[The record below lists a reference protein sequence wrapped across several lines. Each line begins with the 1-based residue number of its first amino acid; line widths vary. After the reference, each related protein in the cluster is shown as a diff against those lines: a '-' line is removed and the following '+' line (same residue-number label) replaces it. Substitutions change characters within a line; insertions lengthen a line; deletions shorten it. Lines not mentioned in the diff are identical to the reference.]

1 MDDSTI
7 KLQAKL
13 DQTKSIKNIN
23 ADVNRLQDKIVKL
36 EIKTEIDPKAINKS
50 KSLLQYLANGAKK
63 LTSWL
68 SSTVTFAN
76 VFKKTYE
83 AIQTIKELDTA
94 LTDLKMTS
102 QISDRQLEKIYQSAN
117 DTARQMGVTTKE
129 IIQQTAAW
137 SRLGFSTSEA
147 AAKLAEY
154 SSMFAAISPGM
165 SLDTATKGLS
175 SVMNAFKIG
184 LKDTDAV
191 VDGIISKINVIGS
204 TQTISNSDIVDFLTR
219 SSDAMAAANNTLDDT
234 IALGAAMVGIT
245 GDAAEASQILNSVST
260 RLNGYDGDTGEFIGG
275 IDQLSGKIS
284 NLTKTASTPD
294 GISLFSDETN
304 TQCKSTRQL
313 LQEISEIYDQLGDRE
328 QIQLLETLTGGQD
341 SQAIGAILGNFDT
354 VTSSMQSMANSAGNA
369 GAEMAVAMDSIEFKM
384 NKIKETGTGIAQNL
398 FGREE
403 IKFVLDV
410 IGSLGDGLD
419 WLTDKLG
426 LLGSIGLGAGLFT
439 GIKNVGNPK
448 MFGFSFA

>member
-7 KLQAKL
+7 KLQARL
-13 DQTKSIKNIN
+13 DQTKSVKNIN
-23 ADVNRLQDKIVKL
+23 ADVDKLQGKIDKL
-36 EIKTEIDPKAINKS
+36 EVKAEIDPKAINKS
-50 KSLLQYLANGAKK
+50 KSLLQYLADSAKK

-68 SSTVTFAN
+68 NDKITFAN

-83 AIQTIKELDTA
+83 AIQTVKELDAA

-102 QISDRQLEKIYQSAN
+102 QMSDRQLEKIYRSAN
-117 DTARQMGVTTKE
+117 DTARQMGTTTKE
-129 IIQQTAAW
+129 IIQQAAAW

-147 AAKLAEY
+147 ATKLAEY
-154 SSMFAAISPGM
+154 SSMFAAISPEM
-165 SLDTATKGLS
+165 SLDTATDGLF

-184 LKDTDAV
+184 LNDTDAV

-204 TQTISNSDIVDFLTR
+204 TQTVSNSDIVDFLTR
-219 SSDAMAAANNTLDDT
+219 SSDAMAEANNTLEDT

-245 GDAAEASQILNSVST
+245 GDAADAGQILSSVSM
-260 RLNGYDGDTGEFIGG
+260 RLSGYDEDTGEFIGN
-275 IDQLSGKIS
+275 IDELSDKIS

-294 GISLFSDETN
+294 GISLFSDKTDS
-304 TQCKSTRQL
+304 QCKSTRQL
-313 LQEISEIYDQLGDRE
+313 LQEISEIYDQLEDHE
-328 QIQLLETLTGGQD
+328 QIQLLETLTGGQNY
-341 SQAIGAILGNFDT
+341 QAIGAILSNFDS

-369 GAEMAVAMDSIEFKM
+369 EAEMAVAMDSIDFKM
-384 NKIKETGTGIAQNL
+384 NKLKETGTGIAQNL

-403 IKFVLDV
+403 IKSVLDV
-410 IGSLGDGLD
+410 IGSLGDGLE

-426 LLGSIGLGAGLFT
+426 LLGSIGLGAGLFA

-448 MFGFSFA
+448 MFGFSFV

>member
-23 ADVNRLQDKIVKL
+23 ADIDKLQDKIVKL

-68 SSTVTFAN
+68 NSTVTFAN

-83 AIQTIKELDTA
+83 AIQAIKELDTA

-137 SRLGFSTSEA
+137 SRLGISTSEA

-219 SSDAMAAANNTLDDT
+219 SSAAMAAANNTLDDT
-234 IALGAAMVGIT
+234 TAP
-245 GDAAEASQILNSVST
+245 
-260 RLNGYDGDTGEFIGG
+260 
-275 IDQLSGKIS
+275 
-284 NLTKTASTPD
+284 NLP
-294 GISLFSDETN
+294 
-304 TQCKSTRQL
+304 
-313 LQEISEIYDQLGDRE
+313 
-328 QIQLLETLTGGQD
+328 
-341 SQAIGAILGNFDT
+341 
-354 VTSSMQSMANSAGNA
+354 
-369 GAEMAVAMDSIEFKM
+369 
-384 NKIKETGTGIAQNL
+384 
-398 FGREE
+398 
-403 IKFVLDV
+403 
-410 IGSLGDGLD
+410 
-419 WLTDKLG
+419 
-426 LLGSIGLGAGLFT
+426 
-439 GIKNVGNPK
+439 
-448 MFGFSFA
+448 

>member
-7 KLQAKL
+7 KLQARL
-13 DQTKSIKNIN
+13 DQTKSVKNIN
-23 ADVNRLQDKIVKL
+23 ADVDKLQGKIDKL
-36 EIKTEIDPKAINKS
+36 EVKAEIDPKAINKS
-50 KSLLQYLANGAKK
+50 KSLLQYLADSAKK

-68 SSTVTFAN
+68 NDKITFAN

-83 AIQTIKELDTA
+83 AIQTVKELDAA

-102 QISDRQLEKIYQSAN
+102 QMSDRQLEKIYRSAN
-117 DTARQMGVTTKE
+117 DTARQMGTTTKE
-129 IIQQTAAW
+129 IIQQAAAW

-147 AAKLAEY
+147 ATKLAEY

-165 SLDTATKGLS
+165 SLDTATDGLF

-184 LKDTDAV
+184 LNDTDAV

-204 TQTISNSDIVDFLTR
+204 TQTVSNSDIVDFLTR
-219 SSDAMAAANNTLDDT
+219 SSDAMAEANNTLEDT

-245 GDAAEASQILNSVST
+245 GDAADAGQILSSVSM
-260 RLNGYDGDTGEFIGG
+260 RLSGYDEDTGEFIGN
-275 IDQLSGKIS
+275 IDELSDKIS

-294 GISLFSDETN
+294 GISLFSDKTDS
-304 TQCKSTRQL
+304 QCKSTRQL
-313 LQEISEIYDQLGDRE
+313 LQEISEIYDQLEDHE
-328 QIQLLETLTGGQD
+328 QIQLLETLTGGQNY
-341 SQAIGAILGNFDT
+341 QAIGAILSNFDS

-369 GAEMAVAMDSIEFKM
+369 EAEMAVAMDSIDFKM
-384 NKIKETGTGIAQNL
+384 NKLKETGTGIAQNL

-403 IKFVLDV
+403 IKSVLDV
-410 IGSLGDGLD
+410 IGSLGDGLE

-426 LLGSIGLGAGLFT
+426 LLGSIGLGAGLFA

-448 MFGFSFA
+448 MFGFSFV

>member
-7 KLQAKL
+7 KLQARL
-13 DQTKSIKNIN
+13 DQTKSVKNIN
-23 ADVNRLQDKIVKL
+23 ADVDKLQGKIDKL
-36 EIKTEIDPKAINKS
+36 EVKAEIDPKAINKS
-50 KSLLQYLANGAKK
+50 KSLLQYLADSAKK

-68 SSTVTFAN
+68 NGTITFAN

-83 AIQTIKELDTA
+83 AIQTVKELDAA

-102 QISDRQLEKIYQSAN
+102 QMSDRQLEKIYRSAN
-117 DTARQMGVTTKE
+117 DTARQMGTTTKE
-129 IIQQTAAW
+129 IIQQAAAW

-147 AAKLAEY
+147 ATKLAEY

-165 SLDTATKGLS
+165 SLDTATDGLF

-184 LKDTDAV
+184 LNDTDAV

-204 TQTISNSDIVDFLTR
+204 TQTVSNSDIVDFLTR
-219 SSDAMAAANNTLDDT
+219 SSDAMAEANNTLEDS

-245 GDAAEASQILNSVST
+245 GDAAEAGQILSSVSM
-260 RLNGYDGDTGEFIGG
+260 RLSGYDEDTGEFIGN
-275 IDQLSGKIS
+275 IDELSDKIS
-284 NLTKTASTPD
+284 NLTKTASTPG
-294 GISLFSDETN
+294 GISLFSDKTDS
-304 TQCKSTRQL
+304 QCKSTRQL
-313 LQEISEIYDQLGDRE
+313 LQEISEIYDQLEDHE
-328 QIQLLETLTGGQD
+328 QIQLLETLTGGQN
-341 SQAIGAILGNFDT
+341 SQAIGAILSNFDS

-369 GAEMAVAMDSIEFKM
+369 EAEMAVAMDSIDFKM
-384 NKIKETGTGIAQNL
+384 NKLKETGTGIAQNL

-403 IKFVLDV
+403 IKSVLDV
-410 IGSLGDGLD
+410 IGSLGDGLE

-426 LLGSIGLGAGLFT
+426 LLGSIGLGAGLFA

-448 MFGFSFA
+448 MLGFSFV

>member
-7 KLQAKL
+7 KLQARL
-13 DQTKSIKNIN
+13 DQTKSVKNIN
-23 ADVNRLQDKIVKL
+23 ADVDKLQGKIDKL
-36 EIKTEIDPKAINKS
+36 EVKAEIDPKAINKS
-50 KSLLQYLANGAKK
+50 KSLLQYLADSAKK

-68 SSTVTFAN
+68 NGTITFAN

-83 AIQTIKELDTA
+83 AIQTVKELDAA

-102 QISDRQLEKIYQSAN
+102 QMSDRQLEKIYRSAN
-117 DTARQMGVTTKE
+117 DTARQMGTTTKE
-129 IIQQTAAW
+129 IIQQAAAW

-147 AAKLAEY
+147 ATKLAEY

-165 SLDTATKGLS
+165 SLDTATDGLF

-184 LKDTDAV
+184 LNDTDAV

-204 TQTISNSDIVDFLTR
+204 TQTVSNSDIVDFLTR
-219 SSDAMAAANNTLDDT
+219 SSDAMAEANNTLEDS

-245 GDAAEASQILNSVST
+245 GDAAEAGQILSSVSM
-260 RLNGYDGDTGEFIGG
+260 RLSGYDEDTGEFIGN
-275 IDQLSGKIS
+275 IDELSDKIS
-284 NLTKTASTPD
+284 NLTKTASTPG
-294 GISLFSDETN
+294 GISLFSDKTDS
-304 TQCKSTRQL
+304 QCKSTRQL
-313 LQEISEIYDQLGDRE
+313 LQEISEIYDQLEDHE
-328 QIQLLETLTGGQD
+328 QIQLLETLTGGQN
-341 SQAIGAILGNFDT
+341 SQAIGAILSNFDS

-369 GAEMAVAMDSIEFKM
+369 EAEMAVAMDSIDFKM
-384 NKIKETGTGIAQNL
+384 NKLKETGTGIAQNL

-403 IKFVLDV
+403 IKSVLDV
-410 IGSLGDGLD
+410 IGSLGDGLE

-426 LLGSIGLGAGLFT
+426 LLGSIGLGAGLFA

-448 MFGFSFA
+448 MFGFSFV

>member
-7 KLQAKL
+7 KLQARL
-13 DQTKSIKNIN
+13 DQTKSVKNIN
-23 ADVNRLQDKIVKL
+23 ADVDKLQGKIDKL
-36 EIKTEIDPKAINKS
+36 EVKAEIDPKAINKS
-50 KSLLQYLANGAKK
+50 KSLLQYLADSAKK

-68 SSTVTFAN
+68 NGKITFAN

-83 AIQTIKELDTA
+83 AIQTVKELDAA

-102 QISDRQLEKIYQSAN
+102 QMSDRQLEKIYRSAN
-117 DTARQMGVTTKE
+117 DTARQMGTTTKE
-129 IIQQTAAW
+129 IIQQAAAW

-147 AAKLAEY
+147 ATKLAEY

-165 SLDTATKGLS
+165 SLDTATDGLF

-184 LKDTDAV
+184 LNDTDAV

-204 TQTISNSDIVDFLTR
+204 TQTVSNSDTIDFLTR
-219 SSDAMAAANNTLDDT
+219 SSDAMAEANNTLEDT

-245 GDAAEASQILNSVST
+245 GDAAEAGQILSSVSM
-260 RLNGYDGDTGEFIGG
+260 RLSGYDGDTGKFIGN
-275 IDQLSGKIS
+275 IDELSDKIS

-294 GISLFSDETN
+294 GISLFSDKTDS
-304 TQCKSTRQL
+304 QCKSTRQL
-313 LQEISEIYDQLGDRE
+313 LQEISEIYDQLEDHE
-328 QIQLLETLTGGQD
+328 QIQLLETLTGGQN
-341 SQAIGAILGNFDT
+341 SQAIGAILSNFDS

-369 GAEMAVAMDSIEFKM
+369 EAEMAVAMDSIDFKM

-398 FGREE
+398 FDREE
-403 IKFVLDV
+403 IKSVLDV
-410 IGSLGDGLD
+410 IGSLGDGLE

-426 LLGSIGLGAGLFT
+426 LLGSIGLGAGLFA

-448 MFGFSFA
+448 MLGFSFV

>member
-7 KLQAKL
+7 KLQARL
-13 DQTKSIKNIN
+13 DQTKSVKNIN
-23 ADVNRLQDKIVKL
+23 ADVDKLQGKIDKL
-36 EIKTEIDPKAINKS
+36 EVKAEIDPKAINKS
-50 KSLLQYLANGAKK
+50 KSLLQYLADSAKK

-68 SSTVTFAN
+68 NGTITFAN

-83 AIQTIKELDTA
+83 AIQTVKELDAA

-102 QISDRQLEKIYQSAN
+102 QMSDRQLEKIYRSAN
-117 DTARQMGVTTKE
+117 DTARQMGTTTKE
-129 IIQQTAAW
+129 IIQQAAAW

-147 AAKLAEY
+147 ATKLAEY

-165 SLDTATKGLS
+165 SLDTATDGLF

-184 LKDTDAV
+184 LNDTDAV

-204 TQTISNSDIVDFLTR
+204 TQTVSNSDIIDFLTR
-219 SSDAMAAANNTLDDT
+219 SSDAMAEANNTLEDT

-245 GDAAEASQILNSVST
+245 GDAAEAGQILSSVSM
-260 RLNGYDGDTGEFIGG
+260 RLSGYDGDTGKFIGN
-275 IDQLSGKIS
+275 IDELSDKIS

-294 GISLFSDETN
+294 GISLFSDKTDS
-304 TQCKSTRQL
+304 QCKSTRQL
-313 LQEISEIYDQLGDRE
+313 LQEISEIYDQLEDHE
-328 QIQLLETLTGGQD
+328 QIQLLETLTGGQN
-341 SQAIGAILGNFDT
+341 SQAIGAILSNFDS

-369 GAEMAVAMDSIEFKM
+369 EAEMAVAMDSIDFKM

-398 FGREE
+398 FDREE
-403 IKFVLDV
+403 IKSVLDV
-410 IGSLGDGLD
+410 IGSLGDGLE

-426 LLGSIGLGAGLFT
+426 LLGSFGLGAGLFA

-448 MFGFSFA
+448 MLGFSFV